1 MVYLWWVIYWALPMK
16 TVTLY
21 GDGACS
27 GNPGPGGWGVVMLFE
42 GHQKELSGAVEL
54 TTNNQMELLAAIKGL
69 ESLKEPCTV
78 TLFTDSKYV
87 VQGMSEWVKDWIARG
102 WRTAAKKPVKN
113 IELWQRLVELCNLH
127 TVTFKWVKGHDT
139 NPYNNRCD
147 ELATNA
153 IAIFRMGGDMC

>member
-1 MVYLWWVIYWALPMK
+1 MDSLWWVLYCSYLMK

-27 GNPGPGGWGVVMLFE
+27 GNPGPGGWGVVMLYE

-69 ESLKEPCTV
+69 ESLKEPCEV
-78 TLFTDSKYV
+78 TLYTDSKYV

-102 WRTAAKKPVKN
+102 WRTAAKKSVKN
-113 IELWQRLVELCNLH
+113 IELWQRLVELSKGH
-127 TVTFKWVKGHDT
+127 TVTFKWVKGHDS

-147 ELATNA
+147 ELATSA
-153 IAIFRMGGDMC
+153 ITLFRMGSGIC